1 MHSWKAETKPS
12 SHFLPLSFRPFFS
25 PLFGR
30 SLKMHSALSGF
41 ASFLEKVCF
50 RWTISQGRL
59 HRWTCAMVTWTPCP
73 VTMPPSPPAPRQFL
87 DSAVLKFLIILS
99 KTHPPRRCFHFARG
113 PTDYVTRSEVS
124 LFSLTATLCCCTSP
138 PAKRVGLA
146 AGSWGQALL
155 CSLGS
160 KESQEGF

>member
-1 MHSWKAETKPS
+1 
-12 SHFLPLSFRPFFS
+12 
-25 PLFGR
+25 
-30 SLKMHSALSGF
+30 MHSALSGF

-99 KTHPPRRCFHFARG
+99 KTHPPAAVFILPGAPQIMSPVLKSAFLVLRPRFAVVPVPQLREWDWLLG
-113 PTDYVTRSEVS
+113 AGDRPCSAPSDPRKARKGFKPGSDGNCMVFDGHGGRMDWKVSTSEPS
-124 LFSLTATLCCCTSP
+124 FAFP
-138 PAKRVGLA
+138 
-146 AGSWGQALL
+146 
-155 CSLGS
+155 
-160 KESQEGF
+160 